1 MFVRD
6 TIVPGVAQ
14 GVIERQPEVARSVA
28 HARLVHSAR
37 FAAVVGVYF
46 GAAKLGLDL
55 SVAHGVITPVW
66 APTGVALAALVLF
79 GSRLWPAVLLAAFL
93 ANATSGASIPVALA
107 ISVGNTLEAVVGS
120 ALLSRARFRPALDR
134 VRDVLALVV
143 LGAVASTALAATN
156 GVTTL
161 WVAHDLSN
169 SYGSSWFLWWVGD
182 SMGDL
187 IVAPLLFVLATVTLR
202 RVLRAEAAALLLL
215 VVGLSCFVFLAGYW
229 RYPHLLFPLY
239 IWATLR
245 FGQLGAS
252 SSSFVVAAI
261 AIAGAVDGDTPLAH
275 ASGTNV
281 VLILEGLLAGVAISV
296 LLLGAVL
303 AERGRAES
311 DLAEAQQL
319 AHLGNWQWEIETDR
333 ISWSDELYR
342 LYGLEPSGA
351 PVDYATYIGLV
362 HPEDRAFTQSV
373 VADARASGT
382 PFEFQHRV
390 VLPDGRTRWLH
401 GRGRVVRDGDGNA
414 VRMLGTSQ
422 DVTERKQVD
431 ELRDTILAA
440 VSHELRTP
448 LTSIVGFALTLKERT
463 LDPGMRANLLD
474 TMISQAQKLER
485 MLAEL
490 LDLDRL
496 RHGLVRPT
504 FVETDVAQL
513 VRRVVAEHA
522 NAGHPIELHADE
534 AVVKVD
540 PARVERIVDNLVANA
555 IRHTPPQTTI
565 DVGVAAVEDGIVI
578 AVDDGGDGVSVH
590 ERTAI
595 FEPFRR
601 GEGSTWVAGTG
612 IGLALVAQFAALH
625 GGRAWVEDSPR
636 GGAGF
641 RVFLPTR

>member
-1 MFVRD
+1 
-6 TIVPGVAQ
+6 VAT
-14 GVIERQPEVARSVA
+14 GVIETRPAVEDTAARARLA
-28 HARLVHSAR
+28 HALR
-37 FAAVVGVYF
+37 FGAVVGVYY

-66 APTGVALAALVLF
+66 APTGIALVALVLL
-79 GSRLWPAVLLAAFL
+79 GPRWWPAVLLAAFL

-120 ALLSRARFRPALDR
+120 VLLSRARFRPALDR
-134 VRDVLALVV
+134 VRDVLALAV
-143 LGAVASTALAATN
+143 LGAFASTALAATN

-161 WVAHDLSN
+161 WIAHDLSS

-187 IVAPLLFVLATVTLR
+187 IVAPLLFVLATVPLR
-202 RVLRAEAAALLLL
+202 RLLRSEAAALLALF
-215 VVGLSCFVFLAGYW
+215 VGLSCFVFLAGYW
-229 RYPHLLFPLY
+229 RYPHVLFPLY

-245 FGQLGAS
+245 FGQAGATS
-252 SSSFVVAAI
+252 GSFVVASI
-261 AIAGAVDGDTPLAH
+261 AVAGAVGGHTPLAH

-303 AERGRAES
+303 AERARAER

-319 AHLGNWQWEIETDR
+319 AHIGNWQWEIDTGR
-333 ISWSDELYR
+333 ITWSDELYR
-342 LYGLEPSGA
+342 LYGLEPGRA
-351 PVDYATYIGLV
+351 PIDYATYVELI
-362 HPEDRAFTQSV
+362 HPDDRAFTQSV
-373 VADARASGT
+373 IADARASGR
-382 PFEFQHRV
+382 PFAFQHRV

-401 GRGRVVRDGDGNA
+401 GRGRVVQSGDGNA

-448 LTSIVGFALTLKERT
+448 LTSIVGFALTLRERT
-463 LDPGMRANLLD
+463 LDASVRTTLLD
-474 TMISQAQKLER
+474 TLVAQAQKLER
-485 MLAEL
+485 MLGEL

-504 FVETDVAQL
+504 FVETDVGQL
-513 VRRVVAEHA
+513 VRRVVAEHTDD
-522 NAGHPIELHADE
+522 GHPIELRVE
-534 AVVKVD
+534 AATAKVD
-540 PARVERIVDNLVANA
+540 PAKVERIVDNLVANA
-555 IRHTPPQTTI
+555 IRHTPPRTTI
-565 DVGVAAVEDGIVI
+565 DVSVAAADGGVLIT
-578 AVDDGGDGVSVH
+578 VDDAGDGVSAH
-590 ERTAI
+590 ERSTI

-601 GEGSTWVAGTG
+601 SEASTSIAGTG

-641 RVFLPTR
+641 RVFLPRRPL

>member
-1 MFVRD
+1 
-6 TIVPGVAQ
+6 VAT
-14 GVIERQPEVARSVA
+14 GVIEAQPAVERTAARARLA
-28 HARLVHSAR
+28 HAVR
-37 FAAVVGVYF
+37 FVAVVGVYY
-46 GAAKLGLDL
+46 GAGKLGLDL

-66 APTGVALAALVLF
+66 APTGIALVALVLF
-79 GSRLWPAVLLAAFL
+79 GPRLWPAVLLAAFL

-120 ALLSRARFRPALDR
+120 VLLRRARFRPTLDS
-134 VRDVLALVV
+134 VRDVLALAI
-143 LGAVASTALAATN
+143 LGAVVSTAVSATN
-156 GVTTL
+156 GVTAL

-187 IVAPLLFVLATVTLR
+187 IVAPLLFVLATVPLR
-202 RVLRAEAAALLLL
+202 RVLRLEAAALLALF
-215 VVGLSCFVFLAGYW
+215 VGLSCFVFLAGYW

-252 SSSFVVAAI
+252 TGSFVVAAI
-261 AIAGAVDGDTPLAH
+261 AVAGAVGGHTPLAH

-303 AERGRAES
+303 AERARAEG
-311 DLAEAQQL
+311 DLAEAQRL
-319 AHLGNWQWEIETDR
+319 AHIGNWQWEIDTGR

-342 LYGLEPSGA
+342 LYGLDPSGA
-351 PVDYATYIGLV
+351 PIDYATYIGLI
-362 HPEDRAFTQSV
+362 HPEDRAFAQSV
-373 VADARASGT
+373 IADARENGR
-382 PFEFQHRV
+382 PFAFQHRV
-390 VLPDGRTRWLH
+390 VLPDGRTRWLQ
-401 GRGRVVRDGDGNA
+401 GRGRVVEDADGHA

-463 LDPGMRANLLD
+463 LDAAVRTSLLD
-474 TMISQAQKLER
+474 TMVGQAQKLER

-496 RHGLVRPT
+496 RHGLVRPA

-522 NAGHPIELHADE
+522 DTAHPIELHAE
-534 AVVKVD
+534 TATASVD
-540 PARVERIVDNLVANA
+540 PAKVERIVDNLVANA

-565 DVGVAAVEDGIVI
+565 GVGVAPADGGIVI
-578 AVDDGGDGVSVH
+578 AVDDGGDGVSTN
-590 ERTAI
+590 ERSTI
-595 FEPFRR
+595 FEPFAR
-601 GEGSTWVAGTG
+601 GEASASVPGTG

-641 RVFLPTR
+641 RVFLPRRPAG

>member
-1 MFVRD
+1 
-6 TIVPGVAQ
+6 VAT
-14 GVIERQPEVARSVA
+14 GVIEAQPAVERTAARARLIHVAR
-28 HARLVHSAR
+28 
-37 FAAVVGVYF
+37 FGAVVGVYY

-66 APTGVALAALVLF
+66 APTGIALAALVLL
-79 GSRLWPAVLLAAFL
+79 GPRLWPAVLLAAFL
-93 ANATSGASIPVALA
+93 ANATNGASVSVALA

-120 ALLSRARFRPALDR
+120 ALLRRARFRPALDR
-134 VRDVLALVV
+134 VRDVLALAV
-143 LGAVASTALAATN
+143 LGAVVSTAVSATN

-169 SYGSSWFLWWVGD
+169 SYGSSWLLWWVGD

-187 IVAPLLFVLATVTLR
+187 IVAPLLFVLAAAPLR
-202 RVLRAEAAALLLL
+202 RALRLEASALLALF
-215 VVGLSCFVFLAGYW
+215 VGLSCFVFLAGYW

-252 SSSFVVAAI
+252 TGSFVVAAI
-261 AIAGAVDGDTPLAH
+261 AVTGAVGGHTPLAH

-303 AERGRAES
+303 AERARAES
-311 DLAEAQQL
+311 DLAEAQRL
-319 AHLGNWQWEIETDR
+319 AHIGNWQWDIDTGKV
-333 ISWSDELYR
+333 SWSDELYR
-342 LYGLEPSGA
+342 LYGLEPNSA
-351 PVDYATYIGLV
+351 PVEYATYVGLI
-362 HPEDRAFTQSV
+362 HPEDRALAQSV
-373 VADARASGT
+373 IAEARASGR
-382 PFEFQHRV
+382 PFAFQHRV
-390 VLPDGRTRWLH
+390 VLPDGRTRWLQ
-401 GRGRVVRDGDGNA
+401 GRGRVVQDAGGTA

-422 DVTERKQVD
+422 DITERKQVD

-448 LTSIVGFALTLKERT
+448 LTSIVGFAVTLRERT
-463 LDPGMRANLLD
+463 LDAAVRTSLLD
-474 TMISQAQKLER
+474 TMVGQAQKLER

-496 RHGLVRPT
+496 RHGLVRPA
-504 FVETDVAQL
+504 FVEIDVAQL
-513 VRRVVAEHA
+513 VLRVVAEHSDVA
-522 NAGHPIELHADE
+522 HPIELHAE
-534 AVVKVD
+534 PATANVD
-540 PARVERIVDNLVANA
+540 PAKVERIVDNLVANA
-555 IRHTPPQTTI
+555 VRHTPPETTI
-565 DVGVAAVEDGIVI
+565 DVSVAPADGGIVI
-578 AVDDGGDGVSVH
+578 AVDDGGDGVSMH
-590 ERTAI
+590 ERSTI
-595 FEPFRR
+595 FEPFSR
-601 GEGSTWVAGTG
+601 GEASASVAGTG

-641 RVFLPTR
+641 RVFLPRHPS